1 MTAII
6 QVLGMAEPLI
16 WNVIMSSSKTVALG
30 LAAALLSAVSAQAAT
45 HPKHV
50 AHKAMH
56 SMSHKTSTGP
66 ASADH
71 SADSLNAQSLTRA
84 QTPQ

>member
-1 MTAII
+1 
-6 QVLGMAEPLI
+6 
-16 WNVIMSSSKTVALG
+16 MSFSKTVVLG
-30 LAAALLSAVSAQAAT
+30 VAAILISAVSAQAAT

-56 SMSHKTSTGP
+56 SMSHKASTGGVG
-66 ASADH
+66 ADN
-71 SADSLNAQSLTRA
+71 SADSLNAQSLTRS